1 MGKKKSGGSGGA
13 EKVVEVAARPRE
25 FALKVAMHCRC
36 HGCTDRVRSVVRDLT
51 LAPGVESVDQSA
63 AKATGEARVLAT
75 SDPERLRKGLRKA
88 TRKKVD
94 LVFPP
99 AKEHK
104 NEERE
109 HARAVEADA
118 VQALFADLQL
128 HHQYGGQTG
137 ASVWRAGR
145 GRVGDERAAPAATAR
160 PRWRWRRTRGSPPL
174 RRLTTPARPPV
185 LLFGARTTGTGEGR
199 G

>member
-1 MGKKKSGGSGGA
+1 MGKKKSWHGKA

-36 HGCTDRVRSVVRDLT
+36 HGCMDRVRAVVRDLT
-51 LAPGVESVDQSA
+51 LAPGVEAVDQSA
-63 AKATGEARVLAT
+63 AKATGEAQVLAT

-88 TRKKVD
+88 TSRKVD

-109 HARAVEADA
+109 HARPADASSSVHDRSYTTKTEADGD
-118 VQALFADLQL
+118 QD
-128 HHQYGGQTG
+128 G
-137 ASVWRAGR
+137 VWRC
-145 GRVGDERAAPAATAR
+145 
-160 PRWRWRRTRGSPPL
+160 RRRFSSKEESPPRGGGIL
-174 RRLTTPARPPV
+174 QPPSRRLLSARFAGAT
-185 LLFGARTTGTGEGR
+185 FGARTTGTGEGR
-199 G
+199 C